1 LVSPTQNPLRLNDDL
16 HLYIEEEDDDDD
28 DEKRMT

>member
-1 LVSPTQNPLRLNDDL
+1 LVHHTQNPLRLNDDL
-16 HLYIEEEDDDDD
+16 HLYIEEEEDDD

>member
-16 HLYIEEEDDDDD
+16 HQYIEEDDDD